1 MGRPAK
7 DYTGEHI
14 GNLIILER
22 CGNTAD
28 GHAQWKCECQ
38 CENKTIVYKSSN
50 QLVAAKKAKKQ
61 ISCGCLVSKLIS
73 ENPNRY
79 FIDLTDQRFGKLVAK
94 EVIGSTG
101 QSKLWRCE
109 CDCGNKN
116 FITTSHHL
124 RTGNTQSC
132 GCLKSTGEL
141 IIQNIL
147 IENQIPFIKEK
158 QFEDLIFKD
167 SNGKPRFDFYL
178 PEYNRLIEFDGTQ
191 HFYENSFW
199 STQESLETIKQRD
212 QEKNQWAKEH
222 NISLVRIPYWE
233 RDNITLD
240 MILGDKYL
248 VG

>member
-178 PEYNRLIEFDGTQ
+178 PEYNICIEYDGEFHYKMLMDFDEFVNGKIRDSVKNYYCNQ
-191 HFYENSFW
+191 ND
-199 STQESLETIKQRD
+199 IK
-212 QEKNQWAKEH
+212 
-222 NISLVRIPYWE
+222 IIRIPYWNFK
-233 RDNITLD
+233 NIEE
-240 MILGDKYL
+240 ILLKEIL
-248 VG
+248 NK

>member
-1 MGRPAK
+1 MGQTEIISLSHFSYYITKERRLYNMGRPAK

-38 CENKTIVYKSSN
+38 CENKTIVWCNLLNFFTQSSWHTQN
-50 QLVAAKKAKKQ
+50 SPSL
-61 ISCGCLVSKLIS
+61 SLVSKLIS

-116 FITTSHHL
+116 FITTS
-124 RTGNTQSC
+124 S
-132 GCLKSTGEL
+132 ST
-141 IIQNIL
+141 
-147 IENQIPFIKEK
+147 
-158 QFEDLIFKD
+158 
-167 SNGKPRFDFYL
+167 
-178 PEYNRLIEFDGTQ
+178 T
-191 HFYENSFW
+191 
-199 STQESLETIKQRD
+199 
-212 QEKNQWAKEH
+212 
-222 NISLVRIPYWE
+222 
-233 RDNITLD
+233 
-240 MILGDKYL
+240 
-248 VG
+248 